1 MKALR
6 LFILVSMVVFSN
18 WSYGQLDLRN
28 DNYILRSDIGLN
40 YYLRV
45 LNNDTPN
52 INLIKITSVVR
63 LGSSASLYTSGV
75 IDSSFV
81 LIASASPDT
90 FSGSLQYKGINNL
103 GQIDSAI
110 ITFTRQVISPS
121 VRPGDANNDNLV
133 NHFDIFPIGLLY
145 NRRGDSRHNSDT
157 NIEFNV
163 PKRIADWTFGVNNLN
178 GKFADIDG
186 NSVIN
191 QTDFEKLKLNL
202 GQSAGTYSPK
212 LSDTIGSN
220 LMRLDFKD
228 TIEVSSIDSGK
239 IRVPIKLVSPNS
251 ILSYGLGFSISMR
264 NKMENTTQDTF
275 FHRYKYL
282 QPSTESLWQGPSGKD
297 ILFIEDKNSRPNH
310 TNLAYSRKD
319 GKNDNIDSDLGVVEI
334 IVDEILLGKVDKT
347 KYSRILL
354 SISDLALIDNSYN
367 TIPVKPVSK
376 YVYFKSNTA
385 SISNPDQSILLVYP
399 TLIQSGFTIL
409 SDDKKPIN
417 FTIYNA
423 IGQSVYNST
432 LQEDETKIST
442 SNWSNGLYYLKLV
455 DSEKVYKLVKQ

>member
-157 NIEFNV
+157 NIDRFHKFQCKHNSFD
-163 PKRIADWTFGVNNLN
+163 KRT
-178 GKFADIDG
+178 
-186 NSVIN
+186 
-191 QTDFEKLKLNL
+191 
-202 GQSAGTYSPK
+202 
-212 LSDTIGSN
+212 
-220 LMRLDFKD
+220 R
-228 TIEVSSIDSGK
+228 
-239 IRVPIKLVSPNS
+239 
-251 ILSYGLGFSISMR
+251 
-264 NKMENTTQDTF
+264 
-275 FHRYKYL
+275 
-282 QPSTESLWQGPSGKD
+282 
-297 ILFIEDKNSRPNH
+297 
-310 TNLAYSRKD
+310 
-319 GKNDNIDSDLGVVEI
+319 
-334 IVDEILLGKVDKT
+334 
-347 KYSRILL
+347 
-354 SISDLALIDNSYN
+354 
-367 TIPVKPVSK
+367 
-376 YVYFKSNTA
+376 
-385 SISNPDQSILLVYP
+385 
-399 TLIQSGFTIL
+399 
-409 SDDKKPIN
+409 
-417 FTIYNA
+417 
-423 IGQSVYNST
+423 
-432 LQEDETKIST
+432 
-442 SNWSNGLYYLKLV
+442 
-455 DSEKVYKLVKQ
+455 